1 MEIYLPIAGMP
12 VNVFL
17 IMGLGALVGVLS
29 GLFGVGGGFLLT
41 PLLLFVGIPPAV
53 AAASDTNQIVAASS
67 SGALAHKR
75 LGNVDMKMGLIYLA
89 GGILGGTFGAQL
101 VKFLRGVGNYDLTM
115 KLIYVVMLTLV
126 GGFMFIEGLQ
136 TLRGKAAAKKEDAKP
151 SAFKRF
157 VDSLP
162 FQTEFKTSGVR
173 ISILFPILLGFLVGA
188 LAALLGV
195 GGGFITMP
203 AMIYLLGMPTIVA
216 IGTDLFQMV
225 FTTINITIQQA
236 VTNHTVDIVL
246 AILLFCGSTIG
257 AQVGARLSRRFKGE
271 QLRVLLAVI
280 VLSVMVKI
288 VFDLVAT
295 PDSLIQF
302 ASGGGG
308 H

>member
-136 TLRGKAAAKKEDAKP
+136 TLRGKAADRK
-151 SAFKRF
+151 
-157 VDSLP
+157 
-162 FQTEFKTSGVR
+162 
-173 ISILFPILLGFLVGA
+173 
-188 LAALLGV
+188 
-195 GGGFITMP
+195 
-203 AMIYLLGMPTIVA
+203 
-216 IGTDLFQMV
+216 
-225 FTTINITIQQA
+225 
-236 VTNHTVDIVL
+236 
-246 AILLFCGSTIG
+246 
-257 AQVGARLSRRFKGE
+257 
-271 QLRVLLAVI
+271 
-280 VLSVMVKI
+280 SVV
-288 VFDLVAT
+288 
-295 PDSLIQF
+295 
-302 ASGGGG
+302 
-308 H
+308 

>member
-12 VNVFL
+12 VDVFL

-89 GGILGGTFGAQL
+89 GGIIGGTCGAQL
-101 VKFLRGVGNYDLTM
+101 VKFLRGMGNYDLTM
-115 KLIYVVMLTLV
+115 KIIYVVMLTFV

-136 TLRGKAAAKKEDAKP
+136 TLRGKVPVKKENAKP
-151 SAFKRF
+151 SLFKRF
-157 VDSLP
+157 VDALP
-162 FQTEFKTSGVR
+162 FQMEFKTSGVR
-173 ISILFPILLGFLVGA
+173 ISIIFPIFLGFMVGI

-225 FTTINITIQQA
+225 FTTINITVQQA
-236 VTNHTVDIVL
+236 VTNHSVDIVL

-257 AQVGARLSRRFKGE
+257 AQIGARMSRRFKGE

-295 PDSLIQF
+295 PGSLIQF
-302 ASGGGG
+302 TSGGGG

>member
-302 ASGGGG
+302 VSGGGG

>member
-1 MEIYLPIAGMP
+1 MEIYLPVAGMP
-12 VNVFL
+12 VNVFV
-17 IMGLGALVGVLS
+17 IAGLGAMVGVLS

-41 PLLLFVGIPPAV
+41 PLLMFVGIPPAV
-53 AAASDTNQIVAASS
+53 AAASDTNQIVAASA

-75 LGNVDMKMGLIYLA
+75 LGNVDMKLGAFFLI
-89 GGILGGTFGAQL
+89 GGIFGGTLGAQL
-101 VKFLRGVGNYDLTM
+101 VKVLRGMGNYDLTM

-136 TLRGKAAAKKEDAKP
+136 ALKGKKAAKKEGAKP

-157 VDSLP
+157 VAKLP
-162 FQTEFKTSGVR
+162 LQTEFKVAGIRTSA
-173 ISILFPILLGFLVGA
+173 LFVVGLGFIVGT

-216 IGTDLFQMV
+216 IGTDLFQIV
-225 FTTINITIQQA
+225 FTTMNVTIQQA
-236 VTNHTVDIVL
+236 ITNHSVDIVL

-257 AQVGARLSRRFKGE
+257 AQIGARLSRRFKGE

-280 VLSVMVKI
+280 VLAVMVKI
-288 VFDLVAT
+288 VFELVAT
-295 PDSLIQF
+295 PGALIQF
-302 ASGGGG
+302 SSGGGG